1 MHRQQRRLS
10 QTRCEPIS
18 QNRGRMNNHM
28 RGSINF
34 LFVLPS
40 LTGVTVFVLWPFAGA
55 VRGSFQDAMGEVFVG
70 VSNYV
75 SVYENEAMR
84 LATINTLRFV
94 GVCIPLL
101 LAISLGL
108 ALLMKPVKRSA
119 GLFSASFLLPMAI
132 PVASV
137 ALIWQVVFAQRGM
150 LSAMLSCFG
159 VPSTDWINSNSAFW
173 VLVISYIWRNMGYD
187 MVLWRA
193 ALSGLD
199 PAQQEAAQVD
209 GASAMQRF
217 GYITMPALMPSLFT
231 IAVLSLLNSFKVF
244 REAYL
249 IAGNYPHSSIY
260 LLQHLFSNWFTAL
273 DMQKLC
279 AAAVLVAAVILALIV
294 VLQRLWE
301 GNEA

>member
-1 MHRQQRRLS
+1 MKKH
-10 QTRCEPIS
+10 T
-18 QNRGRMNNHM
+18 

-40 LTGVTVFVLWPFAGA
+40 LIGVIVFVLWPFAGTIT
-55 VRGSFQDAMGEVFVG
+55 RSFQDTMGEIYVGITNYTSVF
-70 VSNYV
+70 
-75 SVYENEAMR
+75 ENEAMR
-84 LATINTLRFV
+84 LATFNTLRFV
-94 GVCIPLL
+94 GICIPLL
-101 LAISLGL
+101 IGVSLCL
-108 ALLMKPVKRSA
+108 ALMMKPVKRGA

-137 ALIWQVVFAQRGM
+137 ALIWRIVFAKQGLLNGA
-150 LSAMLSCFG
+150 LSSFG
-159 VPSTDWINSNSAFW
+159 VQSTDWFNSDSAFW
-173 VLVISYIWRNMGYD
+173 VLVLSYIWRNMGYD

-199 PAQQEAAQVD
+199 PARQEAASVD
-209 GASAMQRF
+209 GAGTMQRF
-217 GYITMPALMPSLFT
+217 RHITMPALMPSLFT

-249 IAGNYPHSSIY
+249 IAGNYSHSSIY

-279 AAAVLVAAVILALIV
+279 AAAVLVAAVILALIM